1 MHPHWTDL
9 PNGTTT
15 ARGALSPGRQ
25 FQIPTTV
32 TTTWRG
38 PLQLRKRSTL
48 TSSLQLGLG
57 KQKERRRIHIDTHTP
72 RPLTRFRVMMR
83 PIDIVEQELE
93 VGVSGADL
101 TNEIHHHLT
110 QVSMHTHMYNHT
122 HTYAHACTHTQ
133 SHEHN
138 YCMCFFRVHKESVY
152 CFSSTIIPTHAGM
165 PYTH

>member
-9 PNGTTT
+9 PRGTTT
-15 ARGALSPGRQ
+15 ARDVLSHGRQ

-38 PLQLRKRSTL
+38 PLQLGKRSTL
-48 TSSLQLGLG
+48 TPSLQLGLR
-57 KQKERRRIHIDTHTP
+57 KQQERRRIHVDTHTP

-93 VGVSGADL
+93 MGVSGADL

-110 QVSMHTHMYNHT
+110 RVSAHTHVQPHTHTHMHAHT
-122 HTYAHACTHTQ
+122 VT
-133 SHEHN
+133 
-138 YCMCFFRVHKESVY
+138 
-152 CFSSTIIPTHAGM
+152 
-165 PYTH
+165 